1 MRNWIYLGG
10 EAALEKKDV
19 VAIFDLDNTS
29 WSIDTRR
36 FLNMA
41 EKRKQILNAAEDL
54 PKAFAVCADGT
65 VVLAQPNSAI
75 LAKRWENEQ

>member
-1 MRNWIYLGG
+1 MRNWLYLGG
-10 EAALEKKDV
+10 EAAYEKKDV

-36 FLNMA
+36 FLNSA
-41 EKRKQILNAAEDL
+41 EKQGRIVNAAEDL